1 MINVLINAY
10 ACNPHWGSEPGMAWN
25 WISSLAKH
33 CNLFIITEG
42 EWKKEIEEAVAVHP
56 YKEHLHFYYNPVS
69 DKIRRMCWNQG
80 DWRFYWY
87 YRKWQKKTLT
97 IAQQICREQKI
108 DVLHQLNMIGFRE
121 PGYLWKIENIPFV
134 WGPIGGMELMP
145 LSFLKG
151 TSKSQYIKAWVKN
164 VINDW
169 QRKHHPRVL
178 QAIHKASALI
188 AATKGC
194 ADVIQEY
201 HHQNVVLINETGCG
215 KNDSPENLH
224 DFHKSGLELM
234 WVGKFD
240 SRKQL
245 GLAIAT
251 MEQLKD
257 ISVKLHIVGDGTEA
271 ESEHYRN
278 MASQSGVDSQIVW
291 HGLLPNQEV
300 QKMMKRSDLLLFT
313 SIMEGTPH
321 VVLEAVKNNLPI
333 LCIKTCGQ
341 GEVVD
346 STIVC
351 TIPLTNPQES
361 VSDFASQIR
370 MLYRHRERLQKMSK
384 ACNDKQIELSWDSK
398 ALKMIQAYPITPPI
412 NINNNERI
420 FKLLWVGKFDFRKQ
434 LGLAIRAVAAT
445 GNQYIQLHVC
455 GTGSEQEMAFFT
467 ALAAN
472 EGIADRVIFHGKIPN
487 RDVTAMMKNADLFF
501 FTSIMEAT
509 STVVLEAISAGL
521 PVLSFNT
528 CGFGPLV
535 KGFAGETIELS
546 NPNKS
551 VTEFAEKI
559 TYLYG
564 NRDVLNKMRES
575 ILMNRKELS
584 WDSKAR
590 RTVDLYHKILE
601 NA

>member
-1 MINVLINAY
+1 MLNILINAY
-10 ACNPHWGSEPGMAWN
+10 AVNPYWGSEQGMGWN
-25 WISSLAKH
+25 WVINIARY
-33 CNLFIITEG
+33 CNVYVITEG
-42 EWKKEIEEAVAVHP
+42 EFKDNIEEAVMLLP
-56 YKEHLHFYYNPVS
+56 QKDNLHFYYNPLP
-69 DKIRRMCWNQG
+69 DKVRQMCWNQG

-87 YRKWQKKTLT
+87 YRKWQQKTLQ
-97 IAQQICREQKI
+97 IAKGIIADNRI
-108 DVLHQLNMIGFRE
+108 DVVHQLNMIGFRE
-121 PGYLWKIENIPFV
+121 PGYLWKIEGIPFV

-151 TSKSQYIKAWVKN
+151 TSMSQYTKAWVKN

-178 QAIHKASALI
+178 QAIHRASALI

-194 ADVIQEY
+194 ADVIWEY
-201 HHQNVVLINETGCG
+201 HHRDVVLINETGCG
-215 KNDSPENLH
+215 QNDVLEKAH
-224 DFHKSGLELM
+224 DFHKPGLELI

-313 SIMEGTPH
+313 SIME
-321 VVLEAVKNNLPI
+321 
-333 LCIKTCGQ
+333 
-341 GEVVD
+341 
-346 STIVC
+346 
-351 TIPLTNPQES
+351 
-361 VSDFASQIR
+361 
-370 MLYRHRERLQKMSK
+370 
-384 ACNDKQIELSWDSK
+384 
-398 ALKMIQAYPITPPI
+398 
-412 NINNNERI
+412 
-420 FKLLWVGKFDFRKQ
+420 
-434 LGLAIRAVAAT
+434 
-445 GNQYIQLHVC
+445 
-455 GTGSEQEMAFFT
+455 
-467 ALAAN
+467 
-472 EGIADRVIFHGKIPN
+472 
-487 RDVTAMMKNADLFF
+487 
-501 FTSIMEAT
+501 AT

-535 KGFAGETIELS
+535 KGVAGETIELS

>member
-300 QKMMKRSDLLLFT
+300 QKMMMRQN
-313 SIMEGTPH
+313 H
-321 VVLEAVKNNLPI
+321 
-333 LCIKTCGQ
+333 
-341 GEVVD
+341 
-346 STIVC
+346 
-351 TIPLTNPQES
+351 
-361 VSDFASQIR
+361 
-370 MLYRHRERLQKMSK
+370 
-384 ACNDKQIELSWDSK
+384 
-398 ALKMIQAYPITPPI
+398 
-412 NINNNERI
+412 
-420 FKLLWVGKFDFRKQ
+420 
-434 LGLAIRAVAAT
+434 
-445 GNQYIQLHVC
+445 
-455 GTGSEQEMAFFT
+455 
-467 ALAAN
+467 
-472 EGIADRVIFHGKIPN
+472 
-487 RDVTAMMKNADLFF
+487 
-501 FTSIMEAT
+501 
-509 STVVLEAISAGL
+509 
-521 PVLSFNT
+521 
-528 CGFGPLV
+528 
-535 KGFAGETIELS
+535 
-546 NPNKS
+546 KS
-551 VTEFAEKI
+551 
-559 TYLYG
+559 
-564 NRDVLNKMRES
+564 R
-575 ILMNRKELS
+575 
-584 WDSKAR
+584 
-590 RTVDLYHKILE
+590 
-601 NA
+601 